1 MYNQQHQP
9 SKFKMKVDIQLFD
22 GKVGIKGFLDWINYV
37 ETFFEY
43 MNVPKGKKVK
53 IASAWWE

>member
-1 MYNQQHQP
+1 
-9 SKFKMKVDIQLFD
+9 MKVDIQLFD